1 MKTYGALFAVV
12 SVAVTFAGCISPK
25 YKLAP
30 KGTPPVVPLNVVAA
44 QPPVELVLNAVIIY
58 KGPGSWK
65 REALWDEYVVTIR
78 NQSEGPLTI
87 TAATLVDFAGV
98 SLQPGADP
106 WALEKES
113 QTLEQRYKKA
123 GVAFA
128 RNALPGVLI
137 LGTGTA
143 ALIAIGP
150 FAAGAS
156 LAAAAVTVVALP
168 VYYIVVLSVNHS
180 NKSAVKAEFARRR
193 LALPVALGPGET
205 RTGSLFFPMVPN
217 PQSLNAQW
225 VAGPTGGEVQLSLE
239 FLRGLHVPSRAPAA
253 PTIPPSSPTGI
264 NPIAQTLEFYN
275 RITYSAVRRPGIR
288 FLYGNHEYAV
298 SGAPQLPPVIVSLG
312 STPA

>member
-1 MKTYGALFAVV
+1 M
-12 SVAVTFAGCISPK
+12 
-25 YKLAP
+25 AP
-30 KGTPPVVPLNVVAA
+30 KDTPPVVPLNVVVA

-78 NQSEGPLTI
+78 NHGEGPLTI

-98 SLQPGADP
+98 SLQPGVDP

-143 ALIAIGP
+143 ALMAIGP
-150 FAAGAS
+150 FAAGAAV
-156 LAAAAVTVVALP
+156 AAVAVTVIALP

-180 NKSAVKAEFARRR
+180 NKSAIKAEFARRR
-193 LALPVALGPGET
+193 LALPIIVGPGET
-205 RTGSLFFPMVPN
+205 HTGSLFFPMVPN

-225 VAGPTGGEVQLSLE
+225 VTGPTGGEVKLSLE
-239 FLRGLHVPSRAPAA
+239 FLRGLHVPSPAPGA
-253 PTIPPSSPTGI
+253 PTIPPSSHP
-264 NPIAQTLEFYN
+264 ASTL
-275 RITYSAVRRPGIR
+275 SPK
-288 FLYGNHEYAV
+288 
-298 SGAPQLPPVIVSLG
+298 P
-312 STPA
+312 

>member
-1 MKTYGALFAVV
+1 MKLVIRRIKTYIASLAII
-12 SVAVTFAGCISPK
+12 SVAITFAGCISPR

-30 KGTPPVVPLNVVAA
+30 KSTPPVVPLNVVVA

-65 REALWDEYVVTIR
+65 RQALWDEYVVTIR
-78 NQSEGPLTI
+78 NQGEGPLTI

-98 SLQPGADP
+98 SLQPGVDP

-143 ALIAIGP
+143 ALMAIGP
-150 FAAGAS
+150 FAAGAAV
-156 LAAAAVTVVALP
+156 AAAAVTVVALP

-193 LALPVALGPGET
+193 LALPITFGPGET
-205 RTGSLFFPMVPN
+205 HTGSLFFPMVPN

-225 VAGPTGGEVQLSLE
+225 VTGPTGGEIKLSLE
-239 FLRGLHVPSRAPAA
+239 FLRGLHVPSPSPAA
-253 PTIPPSSPTGI
+253 TIPPTSP
-264 NPIAQTLEFYN
+264 PA
-275 RITYSAVRRPGIR
+275 
-288 FLYGNHEYAV
+288 
-298 SGAPQLPPVIVSLG
+298 
-312 STPA
+312 STSP